1 MMIANLKDISSLA
14 RRMMIAVSVCST
26 ASRQWSYSTSTL
38 YDNFD
43 KRQSVGYMS
52 MVKRSEDG
60 QRNSTLKACS
70 IH

>member
-1 MMIANLKDISSLA
+1 MMIASLKDISSLA
-14 RRMMIAVSVCST
+14 RRMMIVVTVCST
-26 ASRQWSYSTSTL
+26 ASGQWGYGTSVL

-60 QRNSTLKACS
+60 HSGFQ
-70 IH
+70 H

>member
-14 RRMMIAVSVCST
+14 RRMMIAVSVCNA
-26 ASRQWSYSTSTL
+26 ASRQWSYSNSVL

-60 QRNSTLKACS
+60 HSGFQ
-70 IH
+70 H